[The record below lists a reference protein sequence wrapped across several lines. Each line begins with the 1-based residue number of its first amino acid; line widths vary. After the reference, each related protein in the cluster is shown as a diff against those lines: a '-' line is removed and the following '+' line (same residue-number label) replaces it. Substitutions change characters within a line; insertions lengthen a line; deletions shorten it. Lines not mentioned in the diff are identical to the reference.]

1 MTNNFRELRSIKIK
15 RLLTLL
21 SLVVLSWGLT
31 GPVQAGTKFN
41 ITIKTILASQGPR
54 YVDARLSDLV
64 KELESVFRYSSYRL
78 LGQTSMSLGTN
89 ETGMTPFPGD
99 RVLKITPTRITGN
112 RVKLRLSV
120 YKEKRQVFETMI
132 ELLNRGSITVGGPK
146 HREGYLL
153 LNIFSSF

>member
-1 MTNNFRELRSIKIK
+1 MGIKK
-15 RLLTLL
+15 LLTLL
-21 SLVVLSWGLT
+21 SLAVLLWGMT
-31 GPVQAGTKFN
+31 GPVQAETKFN

-78 LGQTSMSLGTN
+78 QGQTSMSLGIN
-89 ETGMTPFPGD
+89 ETGLTPFPGD

-112 RVKLRLSV
+112 RVRLRLV
-120 YKEKRQVFETMI
+120 IYKEKQQVFETMI
-132 ELLNRGSITVGGPK
+132 DLLNHSSITVGGPK

>member
-1 MTNNFRELRSIKIK
+1 MGIKK
-15 RLLTLL
+15 LLTLL
-21 SLVVLSWGLT
+21 WLAVLLWCLT
-31 GPVQAGTKFN
+31 IPVQAGTKFN

-64 KELESVFRYSSYRL
+64 KKLESVFRYSSYRL
-78 LGQTSMSLGTN
+78 LGQTSMSLGIN
-89 ETGMTPFPGD
+89 ETGLTPFPGD

-112 RVKLRLSV
+112 RVRLRLAV

-132 ELLNRGSITVGGPK
+132 ELLNRNSITVGGPK